1 MKYLLDTNTC
11 IKYLNGT
18 SEKIR
23 NKFEAYSFTEMYL
36 CSVVKSELLFGA
48 YKSGNPDKNLEKINL
63 FFEPFISLPFDD
75 NCANI
80 YGVIKSTLEK
90 KGTPIGPNDLLI
102 ASIALSYILILVT
115 HNIREFKRIPD
126 LNIEEW
132 E

>member
-18 SEKIR
+18 SEKIKK
-23 NKFEAYSFTEMYL
+23 KFEAYSSTEMYL

-48 YKSGNPDKNLEKINL
+48 YKSGNPDKNLLKIKQ

-75 NCANI
+75 NSANI
-80 YGVIKSTLEK
+80 YGRIRTALEK
-90 KGTPIGPNDLLI
+90 NGTPIGPNDLLI
-102 ASIALSYILILVT
+102 ASIALSYDLILVT
-115 HNIREFKRIPD
+115 HNTREFKRVLG
-126 LNIEEW
+126 LNIEDW

>member
-11 IKYLNGT
+11 IKYLNGA
-18 SEKIR
+18 SEKIKK
-23 NKFEAYSFTEMYL
+23 KFEAYSFTEMIL
-36 CSVVKSELLFGA
+36 CSVVKSELIFGA
-48 YKSGNPDKNLEKINL
+48 HKSEKPKKNLKKINL

-80 YGVIKSTLEK
+80 YGLIKSTLEK

-102 ASIALSYILILVT
+102 ASIALSYNLILVT
-115 HNIREFKRIPD
+115 HNIREFERVPN
-126 LNIEEW
+126 LNIEDW